1 MSAAN
6 SRRVG
11 SGRLR
16 PQAAPEDYDRDGPG
30 GLRGEG
36 RGDRG
41 DRDVGPRG
49 ERGGR
54 SNYGE
59 RGDPASESRYGFNRG
74 DRGDRDRGNDRGGWN
89 DRDYDKG
96 GRGDSR
102 SERGGRNMTSTRG
115 GRYEQQG
122 GSTGRPEHDPK
133 GDRRGD
139 PRNERGH
146 RGSRRNEEP
155 EWMSEPI
162 KQDGELFELK
172 GFDDSPEKETKGMCL
187 RKVIQKISIQKLLN
201 RPNNLL
207 DDISVFQQQRSEIE
221 RKAIPQAKAPAKSVA
236 RTTPPGGGTTPATST
251 SGNNGGQG
259 GGFNIND
266 ILHMDV
272 IPGLSNIL
280 DDCDDPLMD
289 TVTELSQPKVEPM
302 GGGSRFSQFFTKAKT
317 EEKQQEQQQQQSAVQ
332 PHQQSSQS
340 QKNLEHRRSSI
351 TDEFGNVNNN
361 SKSSREG
368 SPNAFMH
375 QFLRTQQQQHHEEH
389 QTSIKIPSP
398 GDPSAYF
405 APISP
410 AAKTENPI
418 TLQSANAINP
428 IMEMLRAG
436 NAKSMSNHS
445 LIQLAENLIYLRPKP
460 LKV

>member
-1 MSAAN
+1 
-6 SRRVG
+6 
-11 SGRLR
+11 
-16 PQAAPEDYDRDGPG
+16 
-30 GLRGEG
+30 
-36 RGDRG
+36 
-41 DRDVGPRG
+41 
-49 ERGGR
+49 
-54 SNYGE
+54 
-59 RGDPASESRYGFNRG
+59 
-74 DRGDRDRGNDRGGWN
+74 
-89 DRDYDKG
+89 
-96 GRGDSR
+96 
-102 SERGGRNMTSTRG
+102 
-115 GRYEQQG
+115 
-122 GSTGRPEHDPK
+122 
-133 GDRRGD
+133 
-139 PRNERGH
+139 
-146 RGSRRNEEP
+146 
-155 EWMSEPI
+155 
-162 KQDGELFELK
+162 
-172 GFDDSPEKETKGMCL
+172 
-187 RKVIQKISIQKLLN
+187 
-201 RPNNLL
+201 
-207 DDISVFQQQRSEIE
+207 
-221 RKAIPQAKAPAKSVA
+221 
-236 RTTPPGGGTTPATST
+236 
-251 SGNNGGQG
+251 
-259 GGFNIND
+259 
-266 ILHMDV
+266 MDV

-317 EEKQQEQQQQQSAVQ
+317 EEKQQEEQQQQQSAVQ
-332 PHQQSSQS
+332 QPLNQQSSQS

-436 NAKSMSNHS
+436 NVKSMSKF
-445 LIQLAENLIYLRPKP
+445 I
-460 LKV
+460 V

>member
-30 GLRGEG
+30 SRGEG

-59 RGDPASESRYGFNRG
+59 RGDQASESRYGFNRG

-102 SERGGRNMTSTRG
+102 SDRGGRNMTSTRG

-187 RKVIQKISIQKLLN
+187 RKVIEKISIPKLLN

-236 RTTPPGGGTTPATST
+236 RTTPPGGGTTPTTST
-251 SGNNGGQG
+251 SGNNGGHG

-445 LIQLAENLIYLRPKP
+445 LIQLAENLIYLRPNP

>member
-96 GRGDSR
+96 GRGDPR
-102 SERGGRNMTSTRG
+102 SDRGGRNMTSTRG

-187 RKVIQKISIQKLLN
+187 RKVSSPFGN
-201 RPNNLL
+201 RWRW
-207 DDISVFQQQRSEIE
+207 RSGYFSFRHKTLIGQLEV
-221 RKAIPQAKAPAKSVA
+221 PFY
-236 RTTPPGGGTTPATST
+236 PG
-251 SGNNGGQG
+251 
-259 GGFNIND
+259 F
-266 ILHMDV
+266 
-272 IPGLSNIL
+272 
-280 DDCDDPLMD
+280 
-289 TVTELSQPKVEPM
+289 
-302 GGGSRFSQFFTKAKT
+302 FFTT
-317 EEKQQEQQQQQSAVQ
+317 V
-332 PHQQSSQS
+332 
-340 QKNLEHRRSSI
+340 L
-351 TDEFGNVNNN
+351 V
-361 SKSSREG
+361 
-368 SPNAFMH
+368 
-375 QFLRTQQQQHHEEH
+375 
-389 QTSIKIPSP
+389 
-398 GDPSAYF
+398 
-405 APISP
+405 
-410 AAKTENPI
+410 
-418 TLQSANAINP
+418 
-428 IMEMLRAG
+428 
-436 NAKSMSNHS
+436 
-445 LIQLAENLIYLRPKP
+445 LIFKPLWVAEN
-460 LKV
+460 

>member
-102 SERGGRNMTSTRG
+102 GERGGRNMTSTRG

-187 RKVIQKISIQKLLN
+187 SKVIQKISITKLLKVAVFPEVLYVCQISKIN
-201 RPNNLL
+201 IPNHYPEL
-207 DDISVFQQQRSEIE
+207 EI
-221 RKAIPQAKAPAKSVA
+221 
-236 RTTPPGGGTTPATST
+236 
-251 SGNNGGQG
+251 
-259 GGFNIND
+259 
-266 ILHMDV
+266 
-272 IPGLSNIL
+272 
-280 DDCDDPLMD
+280 
-289 TVTELSQPKVEPM
+289 
-302 GGGSRFSQFFTKAKT
+302 
-317 EEKQQEQQQQQSAVQ
+317 
-332 PHQQSSQS
+332 
-340 QKNLEHRRSSI
+340 
-351 TDEFGNVNNN
+351 
-361 SKSSREG
+361 
-368 SPNAFMH
+368 
-375 QFLRTQQQQHHEEH
+375 
-389 QTSIKIPSP
+389 
-398 GDPSAYF
+398 
-405 APISP
+405 
-410 AAKTENPI
+410 
-418 TLQSANAINP
+418 
-428 IMEMLRAG
+428 
-436 NAKSMSNHS
+436 
-445 LIQLAENLIYLRPKP
+445 
-460 LKV
+460 